1 MKRKLTLAM
10 LLSLSATSPMALALG
25 LGDADVSSTLNAPLR
40 ASVPLVDAAGI
51 QPGLLNVTVAG
62 ERAYAAAGLART
74 PLAASVRVAVQRRQ
88 GQLFVDLT
96 TERPVREPWLDLLL
110 RFDWPSGQQV
120 REVTLL
126 LDPPNYDE
134 MPALVTGNRRVV
146 ASPATTPPASAQADR
161 QPAPVAAA
169 PSPRPAA
176 TINRDPA
183 WVRSGDTLWGVSGRL
198 RPDSGISMNQM
209 MVALVAANPEAFPS
223 GNVNS
228 MRAGITLAVP
238 DRAAI
243 AARSETDADRIV
255 SAMHQAWANRGSGA
269 PARVPLGGSET
280 SPASAVA
287 SASQAS
293 PEAQTSSP
301 GEAETVASSE
311 EATAEEAT
319 GDQAAQSESQGADEA
334 PAPRLTLLTDAQL
347 AAEQVLATDAEGV
360 GAESVD
366 GDSPVEGE
374 ATDQG
379 DGEVAPRVEIDPELL
394 EALYGDGGLSEDQ
407 RLLRLENRWQQSQ
420 AQLEAVQEERDEL
433 QQELGDMRDE
443 LAALRDQL
451 AALTAGGSGVD
462 APGGGGLDAASGEDQ
477 EAPWWGSLYPG
488 ELDRNLMLG
497 GAGLA
502 ALLALWLA
510 VRRRRGREEGASPEG
525 GGVRV
530 AIPGAASPVRPP
542 TTTADDGPSASDASP
557 DDTSVRASLPQA
569 EAINEADI
577 FIAYGRYDQARELL
591 EANLAR
597 EPERDDLRLKLLGV
611 HLEQGSREAAEREL
625 ANLREG
631 GNPAVIEEAEG
642 LMARH
647 GLSSELPDRVA
658 PEPRGERAD
667 FGEAAA
673 FPPRLFDQ
681 PADADTDEPEAESGA
696 EPGTGRQDDHAPAAS
711 VAESSPYRR
720 PDVADDV
727 GAMPELDPES
737 EPAPEPQ
744 HEPNHAQEPD
754 QEPQPERKPAPESE
768 AESEEAS
775 PLPEVAT
782 RSVDDGREVI
792 DYRPPTLDVSAP
804 SREETP
810 MQPSVD
816 FTPEGLGVA
825 EKGAGLDEGESL
837 TRADADKASE
847 RPLGSD
853 WEVEEVSFPPLHA
866 DNESLSVSAAER
878 LAETRRLV
886 EAGEAGQARELL
898 DELSRSD
905 DPAIRDEALALLRRL
920 DA

>member
-10 LLSLSATSPMALALG
+10 LLLLSATSPMVLALG
-25 LGDADVSSTLNAPLR
+25 LGEVEVSSSLNAPLR
-40 ASVPLVDAAGI
+40 ASVPLVDAAGV
-51 QPGLLNVTVAG
+51 QPDLLNVSVAG
-62 ERAYAAAGLART
+62 ERAYAATGLTRT
-74 PLAASVRVAVQRRQ
+74 PLAASVRVAVERRQ
-88 GQLFVDLT
+88 GRLFVDLT
-96 TERPVREPWLDLLL
+96 TVRPVREPWLDLLL
-110 RFDWPSGQQV
+110 HFDWPSGQQV
-120 REVTLL
+120 HEVTLL

-134 MPALVTGNRRVV
+134 MPALVTGSRADVTSPTPAQPV
-146 ASPATTPPASAQADR
+146 A
-161 QPAPVAAA
+161 QPSPVAAA
-169 PSPRPAA
+169 PSPRSAA
-176 TINRDPA
+176 TNRGPA
-183 WVRSGDTLWGVSGRL
+183 WVSSGDTLWRVSGRL
-198 RPDSGISMNQM
+198 RPDSDISMNQM

-223 GNVNS
+223 GNIND
-228 MRAGITLAVP
+228 MRAGITLEVP
-238 DRAAI
+238 ERADI
-243 AARSETDADRIV
+243 AARSKADAERIV
-255 SAMHQAWANRGSGA
+255 SAMKQAWANRGSGA
-269 PARVPLGGSET
+269 PARVPLDGSEAA
-280 SPASAVA
+280 PASAVA
-287 SASQAS
+287 SASEAS
-293 PEAQTSSP
+293 PASREAQAPSP
-301 GEAETVASSE
+301 DEAEAVASTE
-311 EATAEEAT
+311 DAADEEAT
-319 GDQAAQSESQGADEA
+319 GDEAVQGEPQAADEAA

-347 AAEQVLATDAEGV
+347 AAEQVLAADAEG
-360 GAESVD
+360 VD
-366 GDSPVEGE
+366 GDSPVEGDV
-374 ATDQG
+374 ADQG
-379 DGEVAPRVEIDPELL
+379 EGDSEVVARVEIDPELL
-394 EALYGDGGLSEDQ
+394 EALYGEGELSEDQ

-462 APGGGGLDAASGEDQ
+462 APGGGGLDATAGEDQ
-477 EAPWWGSLYPG
+477 ETPWWGSLYPG

-510 VRRRRGREEGASPEG
+510 VRRRRDREEGASPEG

-542 TTTADDGPSASDASP
+542 TTTPDDGPSAADASP

-647 GLSSELPDRVA
+647 GLSTELPERVA

-673 FPPRLFDQ
+673 FPPRRFDQ

-696 EPGTGRQDDHAPAAS
+696 ESQTERQGDHEPSAS
-711 VAESSPYRR
+711 AAESSPYRR
-720 PDVADDV
+720 PELADDV
-727 GAMPELDPES
+727 GAMPDHEAKSEAEP
-737 EPAPEPQ
+737 EPAPQ
-744 HEPNHAQEPD
+744 HELGLAQEPGD
-754 QEPQPERKPAPESE
+754 ETEPERKPAAESE
-768 AESEEAS
+768 AEPEEAS

-782 RSVDDGREVI
+782 RSLDDGREVI
-792 DYRPPTLDVSAP
+792 DYRPPSLDASSP

-816 FTPEGLGVA
+816 FTPGGLGVA
-825 EKGAGLDEGESL
+825 EKGAGFDEGESL
-837 TRADADKASE
+837 SRGDAGKASE

-866 DNESLSVSAAER
+866 DNEWFSVSAAER

-898 DELSRSD
+898 DELRRSD

>member
-10 LLSLSATSPMALALG
+10 LLLLSATSPMVLALG
-25 LGDADVSSTLNAPLR
+25 LGEVEVSSSLNAPLR
-40 ASVPLVDAAGI
+40 ASVPLVDVAGI
-51 QPGLLNVTVAG
+51 QPGLLNVSVAD
-62 ERAYAAAGLART
+62 ERAYAAAGLTRT
-74 PLAASVRVAVQRRQ
+74 PLAASVRLSVERRQ
-88 GQLFVDLT
+88 GRLFVELT
-96 TERPVREPWLDLLL
+96 SERPVREPWLDLLL
-110 RFDWPSGQQV
+110 RFDWPTGQKV

-134 MPALVTGNRRVV
+134 MPALVTGSRADVTSPTPAQPV
-146 ASPATTPPASAQADR
+146 A
-161 QPAPVAAA
+161 QPSPVAAA
-169 PSPRPAA
+169 PSPRSAA
-176 TINRDPA
+176 TNRGPA
-183 WVRSGDTLWGVSGRL
+183 WVSSGDTLWRVAGRL
-198 RPDSGISMNQM
+198 RPDSDISMNQM

-223 GNVNS
+223 GNIND
-228 MRAGITLAVP
+228 MRAGITLEVP
-238 DRAAI
+238 ERADI
-243 AARSETDADRIV
+243 AARSKADAERIV
-255 SAMHQAWANRGSGA
+255 SAMKQAWANRGSGA

-287 SASQAS
+287 STSEASPASREAQAS
-293 PEAQTSSP
+293 SP
-301 GEAETVASSE
+301 DEAEAVASTE
-311 EATAEEAT
+311 DATDEEAT
-319 GDQAAQSESQGADEA
+319 GDEAVQGEPQAADEAA

-347 AAEQVLATDAEGV
+347 AAEQVLAADAEGV
-360 GAESVD
+360 D
-366 GDSPVEGE
+366 GDSSVEGDVG
-374 ATDQG
+374 DQG
-379 DGEVAPRVEIDPELL
+379 EGDSEVVARVEIDPELL
-394 EALYGDGGLSEDQ
+394 EALYGEGELSEDQ

-462 APGGGGLDAASGEDQ
+462 APGSGGLDATSGEDQ
-477 EAPWWGSLYPG
+477 ETPWWGSLYPG

-530 AIPGAASPVRPP
+530 AIPGAASPVRPS
-542 TTTADDGPSASDASP
+542 TSTADDGPSASDASP

-647 GLSSELPDRVA
+647 GLSTELPERVA

-673 FPPRLFDQ
+673 FPPRRFDQ

-696 EPGTGRQDDHAPAAS
+696 ESQTERQGDHEPSAS
-711 VAESSPYRR
+711 AAESSPYRR
-720 PDVADDV
+720 PELADDI
-727 GAMPELDPES
+727 GAMPDRES
-737 EPAPEPQ
+737 EAEPEPQ
-744 HEPNHAQEPD
+744 HEQDLAQEPGD
-754 QEPQPERKPAPESE
+754 ETEPERKPAAEPE
-768 AESEEAS
+768 AEPEEAS

-782 RSVDDGREVI
+782 RRLEDGREVI
-792 DYRPPTLDVSAP
+792 DYRPPSLDASSP

-816 FTPEGLGVA
+816 FTPGGLGVA
-825 EKGAGLDEGESL
+825 EKGAGFDEGESL
-837 TRADADKASE
+837 SRGDAGKASE

-866 DNESLSVSAAER
+866 DNERLSVSAAER